1 MNEIDCTYNSQI
13 CIILRSG
20 STESRVTV
28 GMPDLYT
35 NDSPADRMS
44 QNSFN
49 DSVRESGENS
59 AHDNDYHALIVYD
72 CE

>member
-1 MNEIDCTYNSQI
+1 MNEFDCTYNSPI

-20 STESRVTV
+20 STESRVIGTV
-28 GMPDLYT
+28 TVRMPDLYT

-49 DSVRESGENS
+49 ESVRDSGENS
-59 AHDNDYHALIVYD
+59 AHDNRL
-72 CE
+72 